1 MIFVYLATCNRCSSP
16 TSCRSAARSR
26 RFGEARPVS
35 DSLTPVITV
44 YVVNMHAKPNWPTEL
59 LIYALLDLLDVRVNL
74 LKSAGIWSL
83 TLQPGQFPAI

>member
-1 MIFVYLATCNRCSSP
+1 M
-16 TSCRSAARSR
+16 
-26 RFGEARPVS
+26 
-35 DSLTPVITV
+35 
-44 YVVNMHAKPNWPTEL
+44 VNVHAKPEWPTEL